1 MREILKLGGKLLLL
15 AAVAGL
21 LLGLTNAV
29 TAEPIARQQIA
40 EANAARRAVLPEA
53 QDFAPVETADDAV
66 DELYRGTDASG
77 ATVGYTGKI
86 TVKGYGGPIEVTV
99 GVGLDGKITGVNVG
113 GTNFSETAGLGAKT
127 KDEAFT
133 SRFAGLNAAD
143 SGSIAVRQDGGVIDA
158 VSSATV
164 SSRAVSNGV
173 NTVCGIL
180 QTLLTEGN

>member
-99 GVGLDGKITGVNVG
+99 GVGLDGKITGVNGG
-113 GTNFSETAGLGAKT
+113 GTNFSETAGLGA
-127 KDEAFT
+127 
-133 SRFAGLNAAD
+133 NAAKEQFRSQYVGG
-143 SGSIAVRQDGGVIDA
+143 SGIFAVDKDGGDID
-158 VSSATV
+158 SLTGATIT
-164 SSRAVSNGV
+164 SRAVTNGV
-173 NTVCGIL
+173 NTALSFFSSIQG
-180 QTLLTEGN
+180 

>member
-53 QDFAPVETADDAV
+53 QGFAPVETADDAV

-77 ATVGYTGKI
+77 ATVGYTG
-86 TVKGYGGPIEVTV
+86 
-99 GVGLDGKITGVNVG
+99 
-113 GTNFSETAGLGAKT
+113 
-127 KDEAFT
+127 
-133 SRFAGLNAAD
+133 
-143 SGSIAVRQDGGVIDA
+143 
-158 VSSATV
+158 
-164 SSRAVSNGV
+164 
-173 NTVCGIL
+173 
-180 QTLLTEGN
+180 